1 MLEQCSNHLKQWRHN
16 VAILCYASALIIV
29 PWRNLTIF
37 FLDQCLLTQTN
48 IFSFCLSL
56 SPICRIHFVFFS
68 YLNLVIPTSKTS
80 QIIESCQPRSVCR
93 GPHTEEAVRT
103 PRSQGSLLL
112 VQQFAQRFLL
122 LGIRVQTFPLENLL
136 LVHFE
141 KQVNTTAA
149 QSLGTNPTILT
160 WEPQS
165 IINGRILVLNKELK
179 VGWIQLFEGRLALTQ
194 G

>member
-1 MLEQCSNHLKQWRHN
+1 MR
-16 VAILCYASALIIV
+16 A
-29 PWRNLTIF
+29 
-37 FLDQCLLTQTN
+37 
-48 IFSFCLSL
+48 
-56 SPICRIHFVFFS
+56 
-68 YLNLVIPTSKTS
+68 
-80 QIIESCQPRSVCR
+80 
-93 GPHTEEAVRT
+93 

-122 LGIRVQTFPLENLL
+122 LGNRVQTFPLENLL

-149 QSLGTNPTILT
+149 QSRGTNPTILT
-160 WEPQS
+160 WEPQN

>member
-1 MLEQCSNHLKQWRHN
+1 MR
-16 VAILCYASALIIV
+16 A
-29 PWRNLTIF
+29 
-37 FLDQCLLTQTN
+37 
-48 IFSFCLSL
+48 
-56 SPICRIHFVFFS
+56 
-68 YLNLVIPTSKTS
+68 
-80 QIIESCQPRSVCR
+80 
-93 GPHTEEAVRT
+93 

-122 LGIRVQTFPLENLL
+122 LGNRVQTFPLENLL

-160 WEPQS
+160 WEPQN

>member
-1 MLEQCSNHLKQWRHN
+1 M
-16 VAILCYASALIIV
+16 
-29 PWRNLTIF
+29 
-37 FLDQCLLTQTN
+37 
-48 IFSFCLSL
+48 
-56 SPICRIHFVFFS
+56 
-68 YLNLVIPTSKTS
+68 
-80 QIIESCQPRSVCR
+80 
-93 GPHTEEAVRT
+93 RT

-122 LGIRVQTFPLENLL
+122 LGNRVQTFPLENLL

-179 VGWIQLFEGRLALTQ
+179 VGWVQLFEGRLALTQ

>member
-1 MLEQCSNHLKQWRHN
+1 MR
-16 VAILCYASALIIV
+16 A
-29 PWRNLTIF
+29 
-37 FLDQCLLTQTN
+37 
-48 IFSFCLSL
+48 
-56 SPICRIHFVFFS
+56 
-68 YLNLVIPTSKTS
+68 
-80 QIIESCQPRSVCR
+80 
-93 GPHTEEAVRT
+93 

-122 LGIRVQTFPLENLL
+122 LGNRVQTFPSENLL

-160 WEPQS
+160 WEPQN

>member
-1 MLEQCSNHLKQWRHN
+1 M
-16 VAILCYASALIIV
+16 
-29 PWRNLTIF
+29 
-37 FLDQCLLTQTN
+37 
-48 IFSFCLSL
+48 
-56 SPICRIHFVFFS
+56 
-68 YLNLVIPTSKTS
+68 
-80 QIIESCQPRSVCR
+80 
-93 GPHTEEAVRT
+93 RT

-112 VQQFAQRFLL
+112 VQQFVQRFLL
-122 LGIRVQTFPLENLL
+122 LGNRVQTFPLENLL

>member
-1 MLEQCSNHLKQWRHN
+1 M
-16 VAILCYASALIIV
+16 
-29 PWRNLTIF
+29 
-37 FLDQCLLTQTN
+37 
-48 IFSFCLSL
+48 
-56 SPICRIHFVFFS
+56 
-68 YLNLVIPTSKTS
+68 
-80 QIIESCQPRSVCR
+80 
-93 GPHTEEAVRT
+93 RT

-122 LGIRVQTFPLENLL
+122 LGNRVQTFPLENLL

>member
-1 MLEQCSNHLKQWRHN
+1 M
-16 VAILCYASALIIV
+16 
-29 PWRNLTIF
+29 
-37 FLDQCLLTQTN
+37 
-48 IFSFCLSL
+48 
-56 SPICRIHFVFFS
+56 
-68 YLNLVIPTSKTS
+68 
-80 QIIESCQPRSVCR
+80 
-93 GPHTEEAVRT
+93 RT
-103 PRSQGSLLL
+103 PRCQGSLLL

-122 LGIRVQTFPLENLL
+122 LGNRVQTFPLENLL